1 MSISSIMSKDV
12 ITLKASDS
20 ITTALQL
27 MCTHAIHNLPV
38 LDKNGNFIGLF
49 SLRRLSREL
58 LPRAAKL
65 DENSLL
71 MHVNFMPDNSD
82 DFSKRL
88 HKLGKKPVSDLLEK
102 TKKLRFC
109 HPDTSLPELLQLLFE
124 SPTSLPVV
132 VIEGKKKKLAGMVS
146 NWDILTKLSINLLGD
161 KNVNCVSQQQKQ
173 QHKQKQKQLQTDTPS
188 TDLTQT
194 TPASSSTHSS
204 STEEQ

>member
-1 MSISSIMSKDV
+1 MPISSIMSKNI
-12 ITLKASDS
+12 ITLKATDS
-20 ITTALQL
+20 ISTALQL
-27 MCTHAIHNLPV
+27 MCTHTVHNLPV
-38 LDKNGNFIGLF
+38 LDHDGTFLGLF

-58 LPRAAKL
+58 LPKAAKL

-88 HKLGKKPVSDLLEK
+88 HKLGKKPVSHLLEK
-102 TKKLRFC
+102 NKKLRFC

-132 VIEGKKKKLAGMVS
+132 VVEGKKKNLVGMVS

-161 KNVNCVSQQQKQ
+161 KKLNCINQQQQ
-173 QHKQKQKQLQTDTPS
+173 RLQTETPS
-188 TDLTQT
+188 THT
-194 TPASSSTHSS
+194 TPTSPSIK
-204 STEEQ
+204 E